1 MEQVKEGVQ
10 GVSVENLLVEQ
21 RENGDGGEIV

>member
-10 GVSVENLLVEQ
+10 GVSVGNLLVEQ
-21 RENGDGGEIV
+21 REDGDGGETV